1 MWVMWIYIVCVETWC
16 IRYEKLP
23 KQDILWVSREKALFA
38 RHSRNPT
45 VTICHDSLHSNHV
58 LSTCFT
64 SQESFSRATCENF
77 FALHFALSL
86 HTLSHTQPLQRN
98 PRQNTGYIR
107 FNIITIKFGT
117 ELKLI
122 QNSCKS
128 QLYKNS
134 ELKCKEFC
142 VSSKKS

>member
-1 MWVMWIYIVCVETWC
+1 MKNYQ
-16 IRYEKLP
+16 
-23 KQDILWVSREKALFA
+23 KQDILRVSHEKALPA

-64 SQESFSRATCENF
+64 SQESFSRATCEKF

-128 QLYKNS
+128 QLYTNKRMTAQ
-134 ELKCKEFC
+134 
-142 VSSKKS
+142 KSHPSIQKAQKTRFHSQP